1 VSTDK
6 RRHHFLTANLAVTR
20 TALSWLRNTIFA
32 RGEIV
37 SPETEARD
45 VGSRGGLH
53 RDIQGHLEEMY
64 GVEVSPS
71 LTSDVTDGVMDAWGN
86 RMLTNFDVEG
96 ILRDDLRRARER
108 VQQTLA
114 SFLRIADQAG
124 AGAPERLDQAAADH
138 SVARDQVV
146 AAIQRWNQFCQFGTV
161 PEDLA
166 VKAKRAGEVWCVGAP
181 LLYDFVG
188 ACCGANLC
196 RHGLRLPV
204 TDLFN
209 LPIG

>member
-1 VSTDK
+1 M
-6 RRHHFLTANLAVTR
+6 
-20 TALSWLRNTIFA
+20 LR
-32 RGEIV
+32 
-37 SPETEARD
+37 
-45 VGSRGGLH
+45 
-53 RDIQGHLEEMY
+53 
-64 GVEVSPS
+64 
-71 LTSDVTDGVMDAWGN
+71 
-86 RMLTNFDVEG
+86 NFDVEG

-166 VKAKRAGEVWCVGAP
+166 VKTKRAGEV
-181 LLYDFVG
+181 
-188 ACCGANLC
+188 
-196 RHGLRLPV
+196 
-204 TDLFN
+204 
-209 LPIG
+209 

>member
-1 VSTDK
+1 
-6 RRHHFLTANLAVTR
+6 
-20 TALSWLRNTIFA
+20 
-32 RGEIV
+32 
-37 SPETEARD
+37 
-45 VGSRGGLH
+45 
-53 RDIQGHLEEMY
+53 
-64 GVEVSPS
+64 
-71 LTSDVTDGVMDAWGN
+71 
-86 RMLTNFDVEG
+86 MLTNFDVEG

-166 VKAKRAGEVWCVGAP
+166 VKTKRIAP
-181 LLYDFVG
+181 RVEMRSRRPSFRVE
-188 ACCGANLC
+188 
-196 RHGLRLPV
+196 RLFPRV
-204 TDLFN
+204 SASN
-209 LPIG
+209 QRYARCASSC